1 MSNERSLSDYLED
14 LRSHLVRIIIVVI
27 IITSLCMTF
36 SIHLFDINGF
46 KFPILQPDLL
56 NNVAGQ
62 VILFIKQNLVPENV
76 TLIQTAPGQVFFA
89 QVYVAVMLGIILG
102 MPVIIRE
109 ITVFIGPALHSH
121 EKAVLRKIVI
131 SSSSFFLIG
140 CLFAYFIVIPYV
152 LDFLYTYGES
162 IGVATFFDISEFV
175 PFVLEFFIAFG
186 LSYQFPVIMWGTTVS
201 GMVSPLFWRNN
212 LRYFIIIVAIFG
224 AIITPDGSGV
234 TMWFMAGPMILLY
247 VLGILFIEKKVKRRR
262 RSTTVEQY

>member
-62 VILFIKQNLVPENV
+62 VILFIKQNLVPKNV

-121 EKAVLRKIVI
+121 EKTVLRKIMI

-201 GMVSPLFWRNN
+201 GIVDPLFWRNN
-212 LRYFIIIVAIFG
+212 LRYFIIIVAILG
-224 AIITPDGSGV
+224 AVITPDGSGV